1 MIHLPI
7 MRWLLVAILPL
18 GGLLVGLLRETF
30 VGSARGTDL
39 HGSVVMV
46 SADHSATADVD
57 YHSVA
62 GMVDV
67 ASSSCDSID

>member
-1 MIHLPI
+1 MLGA
-7 MRWLLVAILPL
+7 LVFMGVFL
-18 GGLLVGLLRETF
+18 GLLIV
-30 VGSARGTDL
+30 
-39 HGSVVMV
+39 V
-46 SADHSATADVD
+46 SAGHSADGAVD